1 MCACE
6 GIFCA
11 IDLQKQAI
19 FEDIQQ
25 NVYSIILLI

>member
-1 MCACE
+1 LCQ
-6 GIFCA
+6 FCA